1 MPSIFNL
8 HDIAEFQ
15 VAKAWVTAG
24 TSAQTSDAIVLGDE
38 FDSCLIM
45 VKIGTAA
52 TDNTIK
58 LTGATSIGGSHS
70 DLAGTSVAGHATKT
84 TYLVDYVKSLFPEI
98 KVVVTRGSSTTLEG
112 VWVLKYP
119 NKSRNADATTNHIHE
134 FHLSPA
140 AGTA

>member
-1 MPSIFNL
+1 MPSIPNL
-8 HDIAEFQ
+8 HDMAEFQ

-24 TSAQTSDAIVLGDE
+24 TTAQTSDAIELGDE

-52 TDNTIK
+52 ADNSIK

-70 DLAGTSVAGHATKT
+70 DLAGTSLASDGTKT
-84 TYLVDYVKSLFPEI
+84 TFLVDYVRSLFPEI
-98 KVVVTRGSSTTLEG
+98 KVVVTRTTSTTLEG
-112 VWVLKYP
+112 VWVLKYS
-119 NKSRNADATTNHIHE
+119 NKSRNADATTNHNHE